1 MKIKN
6 TTIIFAALLILT
18 LVLPLL
24 AAPLSTAQPL
34 AAKSEESEEVVLGK
48 NEETHTTHTIE
59 YKLQEEGVVI
69 LRTDI
74 LTVMVN
80 TKSGL
85 PHFKWWVTGYND
97 TIYIAKFVSLIEFID
112 KNEDG
117 AFQYNETV
125 TMEDVSSQQEP
136 QQGQQETPEFWSP
149 VFPFAQG
156 GALWNFSGFYNLTTE
171 NNEIIGIGFDFQ
183 LNISSTTL
191 DETDRIAYSDL
202 YVLLK
207 CKIYFK
213 DVEIEVEPDTIYY
226 NMSGLAELKVDVV
239 IENWPWHT
247 DESMLALR
255 WDVTVEEPKQM
266 HHCYCVRMRGEE
278 VDFNKTMEEERPI
291 GPKDPK
297 EKLTKMEF
305 ISEITNET
313 HAYFGATTA
322 ALKINKTTGAK
333 EVVSVTCSY
342 RTDGNNIRFYIA
354 YPHFER
360 LEHDPVIGVTEKGY
374 EEAGKVFSGRHGE
387 TRYEYSNGRV
397 VLETPIFTVQVTA
410 MGEVVHFQFWNTSD
424 PEIVYH
430 VKFVSIVEFV
440 DENGDGTYQFNET
453 VGGSMLT
460 FPSLTWEFSGFQNIT
475 NANGETIGV
484 KFSFNSSEVRVPR
497 QQNLEI
503 DIVCYMFFEDTEVN
517 GVLVNGLTDLKF
529 TIVIRNWSWTREDSM
544 LALRW
549 DISWSNVTEEKD
561 VKPCVAGRDISLSGG
576 MTEEEPIEGKEGK
589 KALEIRCGKQVGYF
603 DYTATIIVDGS
614 EGEATASYITC
625 ENCIKVFLCYPHF
638 ETEATHD
645 PIVGLT
651 TTEETTAEEETTG
664 EGITLPETIAGIPTM
679 YLVGGIFLVIVIAVV
694 MAVKKRH

>member
-6 TTIIFAALLILT
+6 ITIIFAALLIVT
-18 LVLPLL
+18 LALPLL
-24 AAPLSTAQPL
+24 TAPLSTAHPL
-34 AAKSEESEEVVLGK
+34 AAKSEVVLDEDK
-48 NEETHTTHTIE
+48 ETHTIE
-59 YKLQEEGVVI
+59 YESQEEGVVI
-69 LRTDI
+69 LKTDV
-74 LTVMVN
+74 LTIMVN
-80 TKSGL
+80 TRSGL
-85 PHFKWWVTGYND
+85 PHFKWWVTEHND
-97 TIYIAKFVSLIEFID
+97 TVYIAKFVSMIEFID
-112 KNEDG
+112 ENGDG

-125 TMEDVSSQQEP
+125 TAEDMLLQES
-136 QQGQQETPEFWSP
+136 QQGQQETPKFWSP

-156 GALWNFSGFYNLTTE
+156 GALWNFSGFYNLTAE

-183 LNISSTTL
+183 LNMNSTTL
-191 DETDRIAYSDL
+191 NETDSIAYSDL
-202 YVLLK
+202 YVLLR
-207 CKIYFK
+207 CKIYFE
-213 DVEIEVEPDTIYY
+213 DVEIEVEPDKIYY
-226 NMSGLAELKVDVV
+226 NISGLAELKVDII

-255 WDVTVEEPKQM
+255 WDITVEEEPKQTC
-266 HHCYCVRMRGEE
+266 HCVRMHGEE
-278 VDFNKTMEEERPI
+278 IDVNEVMENERPI

-297 EKLTKMEF
+297 EKLTKLEF
-305 ISEITNET
+305 VSEITNET
-313 HAYFGATTA
+313 HAYFGATTD

-360 LEHDPVIGVTEKGY
+360 LEHDPIIGVTEKGY

-387 TRYEYSNGRV
+387 THYEYSNGRV
-397 VLETPIFTVQVTA
+397 MLETPVFTVQVTA

-440 DENGDGTYQFNET
+440 DENGDKTYQSNEI
-453 VGGSMLT
+453 VGESMLT

-484 KFSFNSSEVRVPR
+484 KFSFNSSEVRNPR
-497 QQNLEI
+497 QRDLEI
-503 DIVCYMFFEDTEVN
+503 DIVCYMFFEDTEVD
-517 GVLVNGLTDLKF
+517 GLLVNGLTELKF

-561 VKPCVAGRDISLSGG
+561 IKPCVAGRDISPSEE
-576 MTEEEPIEGKEGK
+576 MTEEKPIGDKEGRR
-589 KALEIRCGKQVGYF
+589 ALEIGYGEQLGYF
-603 DYTATIIVDGS
+603 DFTATIIVDGG

-625 ENCIKVFLCYPHF
+625 EDCIKVFLCYPHF
-638 ETEATHD
+638 ETEVTHD

-651 TTEETTAEEETTG
+651 TTEETTAEEEEATG
-664 EGITLPETIAGIPTM
+664 EGVTLPETIAGIPTM
-679 YLVGGIFLVIVIAVV
+679 YLVGGIFLVVVIAVV

>member
-24 AAPLSTAQPL
+24 VAPLSTAQPL
-34 AAKSEESEEVVLGK
+34 AAKSEVVLSED
-48 NEETHTTHTIE
+48 EETHIHTIE
-59 YKLQEEGVVI
+59 YELQEEGIVI
-69 LRTDI
+69 LKTDV
-74 LTVMVN
+74 LTIMVN

-85 PHFKWWVTGYND
+85 PHFKWWVTEHND
-97 TIYIAKFVSLIEFID
+97 TVYIAKFVSLIEFID
-112 KNEDG
+112 KNGDG
-117 AFQYNETV
+117 AFQHNETV
-125 TMEDVSSQQEP
+125 TTEDMLPQEP
-136 QQGQQETPEFWSP
+136 QQGQQEAQEFWSP
-149 VFPFAQG
+149 VFSFAQG
-156 GALWNFSGFYNLTTE
+156 GALWNFSGFYNLTAE
-171 NNEIIGIGFDFQ
+171 NNKVIGIGFDFQ
-183 LNISSTTL
+183 LNMSSTTL
-191 DETDRIAYSDL
+191 NGSDRIAYSDL
-202 YVLLK
+202 YVLLS
-207 CKIYFK
+207 CKIYFN
-213 DVEIEVEPDTIYY
+213 DAEIEAEPDTIYY
-226 NMSGLAELKVDVV
+226 NISGLAELKVDVV

-255 WDVTVEEPKQM
+255 WDVTVEEEPKQAR
-266 HHCYCVRMRGEE
+266 HCYCVRMHGEE
-278 VDFNKTMEEERPI
+278 VAFDEIMEEERPI

-297 EKLTKMEF
+297 EKLTKLEF
-305 ISEITNET
+305 VSEITNET
-313 HAYFGATTA
+313 HAYFGAMTD

-342 RTDGNNIRFYIA
+342 RADGNNIIFYIA

-360 LEHDPVIGVTEKGY
+360 IEHDPVIGVTEKGY

-387 TRYEYSNGRV
+387 TRYEYGNGRV
-397 VLETPIFTVQVTA
+397 VLETPVFTVQVTA

-430 VKFVSIVEFV
+430 VKFVSIVESV

-484 KFSFNSSEVRVPR
+484 KFSFNSSEMRDPR

-517 GVLVNGLTDLKF
+517 GVPVNGLTDLKF

-549 DISWSNVTEEKD
+549 DISWSNITDEKD

-589 KALEIRCGKQVGYF
+589 KALEIRCGKQLGYF

-625 ENCIKVFLCYPHF
+625 EDCIRVFLCYPHF
-638 ETEATHD
+638 STKIVHD
-645 PIVGLT
+645 PIIGLT
-651 TTEETTAEEETTG
+651 TTEEAAAGEETTE
-664 EGITLPETIAGIPTM
+664 EGVSLPETIAGIPTT
-679 YLVGGIFLVIVIAVV
+679 YLVSGIFLIIVVAVV
-694 MAVKKRH
+694 VAVKKRH

>member
-34 AAKSEESEEVVLGK
+34 AAKSEKVLGED
-48 NEETHTTHTIE
+48 EETHTIE

-69 LRTDI
+69 LRTDV
-74 LTVMVN
+74 LTIMVN

-85 PHFKWWVTGYND
+85 PHFKWWVTEHND
-97 TIYIAKFVSLIEFID
+97 TVYIAKFVSLIEFID
-112 KNEDG
+112 KNGDG

-125 TMEDVSSQQEP
+125 TKEDMLPQEL
-136 QQGQQETPEFWSP
+136 QQGQQEAPKFWSP

-156 GALWNFSGFYNLTTE
+156 GALWDFSGFYNLTAE

-183 LNISSTTL
+183 LNMSSTTL

-207 CKIYFK
+207 CKIYFE
-213 DVEIEVEPDTIYY
+213 DVGIEVEPDMIYY
-226 NMSGLAELKVDVV
+226 NISGLAELKVDII

-255 WDVTVEEPKQM
+255 WDITVEEEPEQVGHGLRM
-266 HHCYCVRMRGEE
+266 HGEE
-278 VDFNKTMEEERPI
+278 IDISEIMEYEMPI
-291 GPKDPK
+291 RPKDLG
-297 EKLTKMEF
+297 EKLTKLEF
-305 ISEITNET
+305 VSEITNET
-313 HAYFGATTA
+313 HAYFGATTD

-342 RTDGNNIRFYIA
+342 RTDGNNIKFYVA

-360 LEHDPVIGVTEKGY
+360 LEHDPIIGVTEKGY

-387 TRYEYSNGRV
+387 SRYEYSNGRV
-397 VLETPIFTVQVTA
+397 VLETPVFTVQVTA

-430 VKFVSIVEFV
+430 VKFVSIVEFI
-440 DENGDGTYQFNET
+440 DENGDGTYQSNEI
-453 VGGSMLT
+453 VRGSTPLT
-460 FPSLTWEFSGFQNIT
+460 FASLSWEFSGFQNIT

-484 KFSFNSSEVRVPR
+484 KFSFNSSEVRDPR
-497 QQNLEI
+497 QQGLEI
-503 DIVCYMFFEDTEVN
+503 GIICYMFFEDTELD
-517 GVLVNGLTDLKF
+517 GVPVNGLTELKF
-529 TIVIRNWSWTREDSM
+529 TIAIRNWSWTGEDSM

-549 DISWSNVTEEKD
+549 DISWSNVTEEG
-561 VKPCVAGRDISLSGG
+561 VKPRVAGRDVSPPGE
-576 MTEEEPIEGKEGK
+576 MTEEKPIGDKEGK
-589 KALEIRCGKQVGYF
+589 KALEIRCGKQLGYF
-603 DYTATIIVDGS
+603 DYTATTIVDGN

-625 ENCIKVFLCYPHF
+625 EDCIRVFICYPHF
-638 ETEATHD
+638 STELVHD
-645 PIVGLT
+645 PIIGLT

-664 EGITLPETIAGIPTM
+664 EGVTLPETIAGIPTM